1 MQILLASGCEF
12 KIGPSTRAT
21 ERLSA
26 ARDPQNC
33 EKRLIASAPQ
43 SLCLIFLDDRSNINK
58 MRAKPDLA
66 LDNIAGN
73 NRGEV
78 PAEPMPLPARS
89 RGERAQGRGDTR
101 RALVWCGTE
110 LLTERGF
117 QVTGI
122 DEVLKRVGVPK
133 GSFYHFF
140 PSKHEF
146 GEAVIR
152 NYAEYYAR
160 KMNRIFDNPALSPL
174 SRLRAFVE
182 DAKRGM
188 LKFGYRRGCLIGNLG
203 QELASLDD
211 AFREQLEAVLLS
223 WERRVTG
230 CLNEAIQAQELATDS
245 DAAAISRFFWIGWE
259 GAVLRAK
266 LTRNALPLDQ
276 FADMFFA
283 MLKAPAR
290 PAAQARKMIRR

>member
-1 MQILLASGCEF
+1 MKRGR
-12 KIGPSTRAT
+12 GR
-21 ERLSA
+21 SA
-26 ARDPQNC
+26 GEN
-33 EKRLIASAPQ
+33 
-43 SLCLIFLDDRSNINK
+43 
-58 MRAKPDLA
+58 AKVRP
-66 LDNIAGN
+66 AGKSP
-73 NRGEV
+73 V
-78 PAEPMPLPARS
+78 PAPSAIRVRS
-89 RGERAQGRGDTR
+89 RSERALGRGDTK

-140 PSKHEF
+140 ANKHEF
-146 GEAVIR
+146 GEAVIQ
-152 NYAEYYAR
+152 NYVDYYAR
-160 KMNRIFDNPALSPL
+160 KMSRIFDEEATSPL

-188 LKFGYRRGCLIGNLG
+188 LKYGYRRGCLIGNLG

-223 WERRVTG
+223 WERRVER
-230 CLNEAIQAQELATDS
+230 CLEQAVEAGELAPGS

-266 LTRNALPLDQ
+266 LTRNAEPLDQ
-276 FADMFFA
+276 FAGMFFA
-283 MLKAPAR
+283 MLAPSA
-290 PAAQARKMIRR
+290 PHVSRR